1 MTPHLEKCCL
11 IVSSSE
17 SYERTSRNIK
27 DLTGI
32 KISHSTQQR
41 LVQRYQFPEVEL
53 SEEVEEM
60 SLDGGKVRLRTAKGQ
75 ASEWRDYKAVTL
87 QGKAVIAYFQDNQG
101 LIEQIQ
107 QQPLPDIFSCLGD
120 GHDGIWSLFAR
131 IAPSEQR
138 FEILDWYHL
147 VEHLHGVGG
156 SIRRLENAEKLLWHG
171 DVDAAI
177 ALFDGCKF
185 KRAINFVDYLRKHRL
200 RIPEYRYL
208 QQLKITIGS
217 GSVESSIKQIAR
229 RVKISGAQWN
239 RVNVP
244 QVLKHRCAY
253 LNGLLNYPEYYYSL
267 HN

>member
-1 MTPHLEKCCL
+1 MSPHLEKCCL
-11 IVSSSE
+11 LVSSSE
-17 SYERTSRNIK
+17 SYERTSKNIK

-41 LVQRYQFPEVEL
+41 LVQRYEFPEIEL

-75 ASEWRDYKAVTL
+75 ESEWRDYKAVTL
-87 QGKAVIAYFQDNQG
+87 QGKAVAAYFQDNQR
-101 LIEQIQ
+101 LIERIQ
-107 QQPLPDIFSCLGD
+107 QQPLPEIFSCLGD
-120 GHDGIWSLFAR
+120 GHDGIWSLFAK

-147 VEHLHGVGG
+147 IEHLYGVGG
-156 SIRRLENAEKLLWHG
+156 SIRRLENAEKLLWAG
-171 DVDAAI
+171 DVEAAI
-177 ALFDGCKF
+177 ALFAECKL

-200 RIPEYRYL
+200 RIPEYGYL

-217 GSVESSIKQIAR
+217 GAVESSIKQIGR
-229 RVKISGAQWN
+229 RIKISGAQWN

-253 LNGLLNYPEYYYSL
+253 LNGLLNHSEYLYSV